1 MTIENRIINGGFE
14 TGSLPPWTGFNAVVT
29 SNFSHSGI
37 YSVNLVTSSI
47 GILAQSFLV
56 NPGENFEFVISI
68 SKASSAPNPAI
79 VITVDYYNSSF
90 DFLSQGLSLT
100 IPVNRLS
107 AVNVWNEIYATTNS
121 APPGTVIGVVTIQKL
136 PLSGGAPILIDDV
149 AMITIDQP
157 GATGA
162 TGSTGST
169 GPTGATGATGPTG
182 VTGAT
187 GATGPTG
194 AT

>member
-187 GATGPTG
+187 
-194 AT
+194 